1 MPTRIV
7 THAFRPKRA
16 PRKKKAQATA
26 INRPIGP
33 GVLGQFPGKV
43 PELDFGDEYLVVR
56 VLQLQHAVSPL
67 GKTKRYVGYLTVEE
81 IRRFAADDDFSWLK
95 VERPAELR
103 TFRNGAFDEP
113 PHEVPPIVAYSAP
126 LDGRQ
131 QTRIGE
137 GRGRINFAR
146 AHNMRLHVW
155 CLGFPAGKRG
165 QTRKRRR
172 PRR

>member
-1 MPTRIV
+1 V
-7 THAFRPKRA
+7 
-16 PRKKKAQATA
+16 
-26 INRPIGP
+26 P
-33 GVLGQFPGKV
+33 GVLGQFTGKV
-43 PELDFGDEYLVVR
+43 PELDRDDVFKVVG
-56 VLQLQHAVSPL
+56 VLWSEQEFSPL
-67 GKTKRYVGYLTVEE
+67 GMTKRYVGYLTVEE

-131 QTRIGE
+131 PTRIGE

-155 CLGFPAGKRG
+155 CLDFPAGKRG

-172 PRR
+172 PRRSSPG